1 MWAPWGSLSALQAL
15 GILPEVWPC
24 RKRGG
29 SPPRE
34 ASGFQVG
41 FLPWSLSSGSGC
53 RAPPPPS
60 SATLLCRLLHASTF
74 AYSTPFSRHS
84 HLQGEYY
91 HLHFMGEV
99 TGLERLEEPPQ
110 VTQSLLIFFNKR
122 ILSEPCCQSR
132 EQPTTSFLQ
141 KDPETATQM

>member
-24 RKRGG
+24 RERGG

-34 ASGFQVG
+34 ASGRSGLSGG
-41 FLPWSLSSGSGC
+41 FPALEPELRQWLPC
-53 RAPPPPS
+53 PA
-60 SATLLCRLLHASTF
+60 ATLLCRLLHASTF

-110 VTQSLLIFFNKR
+110 VIQPLLIFFNKR
-122 ILSEPCCQSR
+122 ILSELCCQSR